1 MGHWGLASWKDK
13 DLVMDSLKKLAV
25 AGAVLFGMSA
35 TAFAADL
42 PPPPMLEAPAPEL
55 RGSIGSGWYLRGDI
69 GVGLNN
75 HKPGLEFTSN
85 GAPTAPLPAGA
96 SFTLNDFRLGSSTL
110 FGAGVGYQFN
120 SWFRADLTGELRT
133 SASIQGRDTF
143 LFPFGGGSQFGQ
155 RQTNNYSGSLSSQV
169 YLANAY
175 ADLGTFCPLGCI
187 TPFVGAG
194 IGFAN
199 HKLSQI
205 SDTSVQGPY
214 NVGSPNVFTGQ
225 TFAFNTYFAEKSR
238 TNLAWALM
246 AGVGVDV
253 TKNIKLEL
261 GYRYLN
267 MGRAETGYAELS
279 GLAGNAPG
287 LQMRIKDLDSHD
299 FRMGMRW
306 MLNGDCCAAPVAAYA
321 PPPPPQP
328 MVRKF

>member
-1 MGHWGLASWKDK
+1 MG
-13 DLVMDSLKKLAV
+13 SLKKLAV
-25 AGAVLFGMSA
+25 AGAVIFGVSA
-35 TAFAADL
+35 TAYAADL
-42 PPPPMLEAPAPEL
+42 PPPPMLEPYAPPSV
-55 RGSIGSGWYLRGDI
+55 SIGSGWYLRGDV
-69 GVGLNN
+69 GVGLNKE
-75 HKPGLEFTSN
+75 KPKLEFTSN
-85 GAPTAPLPAGA
+85 GGPTPALPPGA
-96 SFTLNDFRLGSSTL
+96 SFTLNDFRLGNSAL
-110 FGAGVGYQFN
+110 FGVGVGYQFN
-120 SWFRADLTGELRT
+120 SWLRADVTAEMRT

-169 YLANAY
+169 YMANAY

-194 IGFAN
+194 VGFAN

-214 NVGSPNVFTGQ
+214 NINSPSVYTGQ

-287 LQMRIKDLDSHD
+287 LAMRIKEIDSHD
-299 FRMGMRW
+299 FRLGMRW
-306 MLNGDCCAAPVAAYA
+306 MLNGDCCAAPVASYA
-321 PPPPPQP
+321 PPPQP
-328 MVRKF
+328 MIRKF